1 MIFNMSQERYRLT
14 REKKK
19 KKKRHVTTKRKHA
32 YCTKFATVLSSQLD
46 ARNETIS
53 FDSDGSTAITDNS
66 ANAHIFND
74 RSFFVGEVAEMDPN
88 TEVATIGGTD
98 H

>member
-1 MIFNMSQERYRLT
+1 MSEEQYKLT

-19 KKKRHVTTKRKHA
+19 KKNRHATTTRKHA

-46 ARNETIS
+46 ARNNTVS
-53 FDSDGSTAITDNS
+53 FASDGSTAITDNS
-66 ANAHIFND
+66 ANTHIFID
-74 RSFFVGEVAEMDPN
+74 RSFFVGEVVEMDPN
-88 TEVATIGGTD
+88 TGVTTIGGTG